1 MTIIIICIR
10 YGGVEAALFVLL
22 TTLNKQ
28 LEFEQSAD
36 IYMFAKLL
44 YMKRPGVFRSKVIK
58 NIINHIPFTF
68 NIAIVIKEK
77 KNCLILGGLRPTLS
91 MS

>member
-1 MTIIIICIR
+1 MRVKRSNWSATKFLVVIYYSTYKHFVIHFR

-44 YMKRPGVFRSKVIK
+44 YMKRPGVFRSKVSL
-58 NIINHIPFTF
+58 P
-68 NIAIVIKEK
+68 
-77 KNCLILGGLRPTLS
+77 PPS
-91 MS
+91 

>member
-1 MTIIIICIR
+1 MNIPHIINYFR

-44 YMKRPGVFRSKVIK
+44 YMKRPGVFRSKVNSK
-58 NIINHIPFTF
+58 D
-68 NIAIVIKEK
+68 AI
-77 KNCLILGGLRPTLS
+77 LIRVLKVKYNGI
-91 MS
+91 

>member
-1 MTIIIICIR
+1 MILIIYKWANTIHIITYFR

-36 IYMFAKLL
+36 VYMFAKLL
-44 YMKRPGVFRSKVIK
+44 YMKRPGVFRTKVNSKYIK
-58 NIINHIPFTF
+58 FLSNFNHICD
-68 NIAIVIKEK
+68 KG
-77 KNCLILGGLRPTLS
+77 KNFIN
-91 MS
+91 